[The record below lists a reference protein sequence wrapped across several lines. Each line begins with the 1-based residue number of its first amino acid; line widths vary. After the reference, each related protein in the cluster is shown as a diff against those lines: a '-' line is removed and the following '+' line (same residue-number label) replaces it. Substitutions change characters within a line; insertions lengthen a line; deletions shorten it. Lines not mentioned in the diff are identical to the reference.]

1 MKTWRSTRLLSLILV
16 LAMLIQMLPPQA
28 FALSSSED
36 SVIATATEA
45 ESQPVVTVLG
55 EVEELREEDTK
66 HFRLSDGSFVAVSYG
81 LPVHYEDE
89 DGQWQ
94 DIAVGRG
101 FARAADNEVILIVD
115 TAERPEDIDENRAR
129 AAAERARERLQVQQS
144 RREYYSGQFAMTRA
158 MTRLKVKERKYS

>member
-1 MKTWRSTRLLSLILV
+1 M
-16 LAMLIQMLPPQA
+16 
-28 FALSSSED
+28 
-36 SVIATATEA
+36 
-45 ESQPVVTVLG
+45 
-55 EVEELREEDTK
+55 
-66 HFRLSDGSFVAVSYG
+66 
-81 LPVHYEDE
+81 

>member
-1 MKTWRSTRLLSLILV
+1 MTTFHLKIFCSTGVFYDGPCESLIIPTDDGLYGV
-16 LAMLIQMLPPQA
+16 QA
-28 FALSSSED
+28 NHE
-36 SVIATATEA
+36 
-45 ESQPVVTVLG
+45 PVVIGVWIG
-55 EVEELREEDTK
+55 ELQYKV
-66 HFRLSDGSFVAVSYG
+66 
-81 LPVHYEDE
+81 

>member
-1 MKTWRSTRLLSLILV
+1 MTTFHLKIFCSTGVFYDGPCESLILPTDDGLYGV
-16 LAMLIQMLPPQA
+16 QA
-28 FALSSSED
+28 NHE
-36 SVIATATEA
+36 
-45 ESQPVVTVLG
+45 PVVIGVWIG
-55 EVEELREEDTK
+55 ELQYKV
-66 HFRLSDGSFVAVSYG
+66 
-81 LPVHYEDE
+81 

-158 MTRLKVKERKYS
+158 MTRLKVKERIYS

>member
-1 MKTWRSTRLLSLILV
+1 MAKTFLLEIVTPERQFFTGQVESLILP
-16 LAMLIQMLPPQA
+16 A
-28 FALSSSED
+28 
-36 SVIATATEA
+36 
-45 ESQPVVTVLG
+45 
-55 EVEELREEDTK
+55 
-66 HFRLSDGSFVAVSYG
+66 SDGSYGVEPGHEPVVAAVEPGETRYK
-81 LPVHYEDE
+81 V

-144 RREYYSGQFAMTRA
+144 RREYYSGQVAMTRA